1 MKNIITI
8 SILFFLI
15 SCGKESA
22 KKRIIVEEKSSV
34 PPYDTIAID
43 SFSQGATS
51 VDIAAKI
58 KMSSRK
64 FQDSLRQIKL
74 KNEEERLLKK
84 ATDEKLE
91 LEKKTAESQKKKEA
105 EINKAKEKSQV
116 TIPESTVTP

>member
-84 ATDEKLE
+84 ATDERLE
-91 LEKKTAESQKKKEA
+91 LEKKQRNPKRRRKQKLIKPKK
-105 EINKAKEKSQV
+105 NHR
-116 TIPESTVTP
+116 

>member
-8 SILFFLI
+8 SILLFLI

-43 SFSQGATS
+43 SFSEGATS

-58 KMSSRK
+58 RMSSRK

-91 LEKKTAESQKKKEA
+91 LVKKTAESEKKKEA
-105 EINKAKEKSQV
+105 EINKAKEKSQA
-116 TIPESTVTP
+116 ISPESTVTP

>member
-22 KKRIIVEEKSSV
+22 KKRITVEEKPSV

-74 KNEEERLLKK
+74 KNLLI
-84 ATDEKLE
+84 E
-91 LEKKTAESQKKKEA
+91 
-105 EINKAKEKSQV
+105 
-116 TIPESTVTP
+116 